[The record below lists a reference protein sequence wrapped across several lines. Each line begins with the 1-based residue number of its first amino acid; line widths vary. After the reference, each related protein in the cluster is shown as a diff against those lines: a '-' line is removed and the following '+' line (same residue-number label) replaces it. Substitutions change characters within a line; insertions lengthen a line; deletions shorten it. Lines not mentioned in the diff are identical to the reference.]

1 MAEFKGI
8 EGNGD
13 RCEDAQATAG
23 GECYF
28 IFYLVLWLR
37 WHRAVFTNLV
47 KPGILLPEDDPS
59 TGSDSELSETVKPK
73 KINIM
78 SKMWKTVVRLTAHHQ
93 QQQQLKALDKRMQSS
108 HHGSLPRSRNIW
120 GFPTKYDLVPR
131 ISRDVDSQ
139 KPFPGRKASSC
150 LKNNSISYRHRDN
163 KASKATSKQLHDID
177 ENKIFST
184 LKTHPQKTET
194 IQVDVDVVEA
204 ETARIVG
211 NNLVVRSH
219 RMSRRVS
226 VTSLP
231 AEQQKAVCSSKKKQC
246 FKIFKRIKRKNLEQ
260 NRRHSFLT
268 VGKLQA
274 QVDELVDTVSE
285 KSMRLL
291 AQRHAELQQC
301 ENLGDEILQSS
312 KQFQRVSK
320 RSAQKY
326 KWKNCFLC
334 GCCC

>member
-1 MAEFKGI
+1 SFKV
-8 EGNGD
+8 E
-13 RCEDAQATAG
+13 
-23 GECYF
+23 
-28 IFYLVLWLR
+28 

-139 KPFPGRKASSC
+139 KPFPGRKAS
-150 LKNNSISYRHRDN
+150 K
-163 KASKATSKQLHDID
+163 
-177 ENKIFST
+177 
-184 LKTHPQKTET
+184 T